1 MRGGLLNTRK
11 LYYSIIYVLT
21 YHLHAMLTQ
30 AYTKLT
36 QAWYKIGALLSA
48 VTFGHVVISPSSSD
62 GDHNKDFTDYEGS
75 MYGGTENDHEL
86 SYSSVAAMTT
96 TSSRI
101 PMDKT
106 SGDDGY
112 LLLQRAIGT
121 AAC

>member
-62 GDHNKDFTDYEGS
+62 GDHNKDFTDHEGS
-75 MYGGTENDHEL
+75 MYGASAAEL
-86 SYSSVAAMTT
+86 RTITSSVT
-96 TSSRI
+96 RR
-101 PMDKT
+101 
-106 SGDDGY
+106 
-112 LLLQRAIGT
+112 LRL
-121 AAC
+121 